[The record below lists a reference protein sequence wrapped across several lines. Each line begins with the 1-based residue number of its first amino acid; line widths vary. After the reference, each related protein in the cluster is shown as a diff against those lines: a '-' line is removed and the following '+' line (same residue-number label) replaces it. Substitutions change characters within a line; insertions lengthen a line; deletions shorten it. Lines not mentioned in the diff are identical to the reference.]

1 MNLLKINRFERQV
14 RLEKEDRFLTY
25 KNIGYV

>member
-1 MNLLKINRFERQV
+1 MNLLKINKFEKQV
-14 RLEKEDRFLTY
+14 KLEKEDRILTY